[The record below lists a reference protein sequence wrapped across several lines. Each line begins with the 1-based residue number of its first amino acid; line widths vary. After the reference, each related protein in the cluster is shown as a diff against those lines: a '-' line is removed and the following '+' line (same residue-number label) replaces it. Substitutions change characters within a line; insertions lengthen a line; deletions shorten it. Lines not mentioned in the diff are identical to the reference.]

1 MRRLF
6 FATKLTKLR
15 IVAAIVVLL
24 ATGCSIWYWH
34 SRVPAAA
41 AVMTTPPIPV
51 DTAAVSRSDVPI
63 YLDGLGTVQAFN
75 TVTVTTRV
83 DGQMRSIE
91 FSEGQDVKAGD
102 VLAQIDPRPYQ
113 AMLDQAVATK
123 AKDEATLANAKLDL
137 QRYTTLVMQDSASK
151 QTLDTQKALVAQLEA
166 QVQMDQAAID
176 SAKTNLDYTAI
187 RSPING
193 RTGIREV
200 DAGNNLLAASNTPIV
215 VVTQMHPISVVF
227 TVPEEDL
234 PQVSKA
240 MAAGPLAAIALS
252 RDNKTELDRGT
263 LAVLDNEII
272 QASGTLKLKATF
284 PNANQTLWP
293 GDFVNVKLLVET
305 EKNVVT
311 IPSTAVQRG
320 PNGIYAYVVRP
331 DRIVS
336 IRPIVVQEFAGGTA
350 VVENGLQA
358 GETVVSAGQYRL
370 QDGAQIEPS
379 GTALA
384 TSIPDPMAGPERS
397 P

>member
-1 MRRLF
+1 
-6 FATKLTKLR
+6 
-15 IVAAIVVLL
+15 
-24 ATGCSIWYWH
+24 
-34 SRVPAAA
+34 
-41 AVMTTPPIPV
+41 
-51 DTAAVSRSDVPI
+51 
-63 YLDGLGTVQAFN
+63 
-75 TVTVTTRV
+75 
-83 DGQMRSIE
+83 
-91 FSEGQDVKAGD
+91 
-102 VLAQIDPRPYQ
+102 
-113 AMLDQAVATK
+113 
-123 AKDEATLANAKLDL
+123 
-137 QRYTTLVMQDSASK
+137 
-151 QTLDTQKALVAQLEA
+151 VAQLDA

-176 SAKTNLDYTAI
+176 SAKTNLDYTAV
-187 RSPING
+187 RSPIDG

-227 TVPEEDL
+227 TLPEEDL

-284 PNANQTLWP
+284 PNANEKLWP

-320 PNGIYAYVVRP
+320 PNGVYAYVVRP
-331 DRIVS
+331 DRTVS
-336 IRPIVVQEFAGGTA
+336 IRPIGVQQFAGGTA

-370 QDGAQIEPS
+370 QDGAQI
-379 GTALA
+379 A
-384 TSIPDPMAGPERS
+384 TSGAELANFSPGPLPGPERS